1 MGWKWCVQLL
11 SRHNNYHKIYWQLTV
26 SHFSMSRINPCSSL
40 SVILSI
46 RWSSSK
52 TTLSIGIW
60 KNGSELHPGWLD
72 HDMTMVLAMA
82 ALAKNSH
89 ECDMLHLK
97 PHKSGTV
104 GDFLYYWYLLF
115 YMKESFSVV
124 TLAIIMY
131 LNVQVLKKS
140 LPLILMDLAPNTAV
154 IRSGS
159 FHAHGNKQKLQKWNK
174 EIVWTSVKW
183 FNILWLKF
191 LLLFT
196 YQTNWKVFHLIIS
209 SQEEF
214 KFYCLPINIYLSIL
228 Y

>member
-1 MGWKWCVQLL
+1 
-11 SRHNNYHKIYWQLTV
+11 
-26 SHFSMSRINPCSSL
+26 MSRINPCSSL

-52 TTLSIGIW
+52 TTWSIGIR

-72 HDMTMVLAMA
+72 HDLTMVLAIG

-97 PHKSGTV
+97 PNKSGTV
-104 GDFLYYWYLLF
+104 GYALYLVSMILIIIYEVRFFNSYTG
-115 YMKESFSVV
+115 YMCLYVKVS
-124 TLAIIMY
+124 
-131 LNVQVLKKS
+131 KKS
-140 LPLILMDLAPNTAV
+140 LPLFFMDLAPNTAV

-159 FHAHGNKQKLQKWNK
+159 FHAHGNKQPL
-174 EIVWTSVKW
+174 
-183 FNILWLKF
+183 
-191 LLLFT
+191 T
-196 YQTNWKVFHLIIS
+196 YQKTENAIHLIIS

-214 KFYCLPINIYLSIL
+214 KLYCLPIDIYLFIL